1 MADKEITDD
10 LTPDEVDEAIWDL
23 DCSVPLPLWEMA
35 EAGTPNALDEVI
47 RQVVV
52 LTAELLD
59 LKEKVATLE
68 AARS

>member
-1 MADKEITDD
+1 
-10 LTPDEVDEAIWDL
+10 
-23 DCSVPLPLWEMA
+23 MA
-35 EAGTPNALDEVI
+35 EAGTPNVLDEVI

-68 AARS
+68 SAQS